1 MNIFRLFE
9 SIEFMKICSKTHE
22 IALLKKFLSGK
33 HAPNS
38 PSKSLATPRSQA
50 PKKVGHLWQI
60 RHTPM
65 HYY

>member
-1 MNIFRLFE
+1 
-9 SIEFMKICSKTHE
+9 MKICSKTHE
-22 IALLKKFLSGK
+22 IALLKKNFSGK